1 MRLLYWLNSLIFLS
15 SLTMHN
21 FAFMQTFLMTFYV
34 YQDLSIIKLCFH
46 MPYDTLEDATKISC
60 LIFTIQTAAEKL
72 SEIVEELRHD
82 QHIDRLH
89 ADNEPIISAE

>member
-1 MRLLYWLNSLIFLS
+1 MNKNLATAELLSNSIVS
-15 SLTMHN
+15 SLDILYLYSSMYSN
-21 FAFMQTFLMTFYV
+21 N
-34 YQDLSIIKLCFH
+34 
-46 MPYDTLEDATKISC
+46 TLEDATKISC

-72 SEIVEELRHD
+72 SEIVEELSN